1 MHEYRINN
9 ADIIFDCDASVDD
22 LIDVIE
28 GNRKYIPCLFALNKI
43 DEITM
48 EELDILDQ
56 IPHYVPVSA
65 HLEWNLDGLL
75 EKIWDYLDLIK
86 VYTKPKGQIP
96 DYNAPVVVP
105 RKNSTVEDFCLRIH
119 RNLIKNFKNALV
131 WGMSVKHNP
140 QKVGKEHQLL
150 DEDVVQIVKK
160 M

>member
-1 MHEYRINN
+1 
-9 ADIIFDCDASVDD
+9 
-22 LIDVIE
+22 
-28 GNRKYIPCLFALNKI
+28 
-43 DEITM
+43 M

-105 RKNSTVEDFCLRIH
+105 RKNSTVEDFCMRIH

-131 WGMSVKHNP
+131 WGISVKHNP